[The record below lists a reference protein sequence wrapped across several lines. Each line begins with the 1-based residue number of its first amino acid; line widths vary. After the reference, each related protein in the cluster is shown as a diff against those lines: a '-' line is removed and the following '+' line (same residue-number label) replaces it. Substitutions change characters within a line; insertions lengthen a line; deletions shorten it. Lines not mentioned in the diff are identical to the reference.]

1 VSAVRA
7 ASNRMEHSTLQEIL
21 GVEKQLRAEL
31 DAEQTQASRWLED
44 ARREIEAAHR
54 AELEA
59 IRQAAVQA
67 EAAGRQVA
75 QDQAAAVARAAE
87 AAARSVERWPAEE
100 LRHRVRECIEA
111 ILPERVRAR

>member
-1 VSAVRA
+1 
-7 ASNRMEHSTLQEIL
+7 MEHSTLQEVL

-31 DAEQTQASRWLED
+31 DAERAQAARWLEE
-44 ARREIEAAHR
+44 ARRELEAAHR

-59 IRQAAVQA
+59 IRQSAIEA

-75 QDQAAAVARAAE
+75 QEQAAEVARAAE
-87 AAARSVERWPAEE
+87 ATARAVEHWPLEK
-100 LRHRVRECIEA
+100 LRHDVCKCIEA

>member
-1 VSAVRA
+1 MPAARA

-31 DAEQTQASRWLED
+31 DAEQAQASRWLED

-59 IRQAAVQA
+59 IRQSAVQS
-67 EAAGRQVA
+67 EAAGRQAA
-75 QDQAAAVARAAE
+75 QERAADVARAAE
-87 AAARSVERWPAEE
+87 AAARSVERWPTEE
-100 LRHRVRECIEA
+100 LRQSVRECIEA
-111 ILPERVRAR
+111 ILPERVDAR

>member
-1 VSAVRA
+1 
-7 ASNRMEHSTLQEIL
+7 MEHSTLQEIL

-59 IRQAAVQA
+59 IRQAAIRA
-67 EAAGRQVA
+67 EAAGRQAA
-75 QDQAAAVARAAE
+75 QDQAAAVARVVE
-87 AAARSVERWPAEE
+87 EAARSAERRPAEA
-100 LRHRVRECIEA
+100 LRHSVRECIEA

>member
-1 VSAVRA
+1 MSAARA

-75 QDQAAAVARAAE
+75 QDQAGAVARAAE

-100 LRHRVRECIEA
+100 LRHRVCECIEA